1 MLSEKL
7 NLGGDIRPLL
17 SRTALVEQNALRKQF
32 KKQNAWE
39 APNFT
44 TSWVL
49 N

>member
-7 NLGGDIRPLL
+7 SLGGDISPFL
-17 SRTALVEQNALRKQF
+17 SRTALIEQKALGKQF
-32 KKQNAWE
+32 KKHNAQE